1 MDASFVAVGVTVVAI
16 LVAAVVLLRVRAN
29 RSPSAVTCPAGQLPP
44 RSTLDGMPQFP
55 GDVRKYKETR
65 MFSGGDVPRGLLARH
80 TTAENVWGLLKVVRG
95 RLRYRIFHTGS
106 QDERGEWPWV
116 WWKAVVVIHAIFTSR
131 AGRVCSVWTLDAGSF
146 GVIPP
151 QLPHRVELL
160 EDEPAC
166 EFRVE
171 FWKHPTAAAPTRS
184 GGGTGV
190 PLRGRDFAK

>member
-1 MDASFVAVGVTVVAI
+1 
-16 LVAAVVLLRVRAN
+16 
-29 RSPSAVTCPAGQLPP
+29 
-44 RSTLDGMPQFP
+44 
-55 GDVRKYKETR
+55 

-106 QDERGEWPWV
+106 QDER
-116 WWKAVVVIHAIFTSR
+116 
-131 AGRVCSVWTLDAGSF
+131 VWTLDAGSF

-171 FWKHPTAAAPTRS
+171 FWKHPTAAAPTHS